1 MSPET
6 RKEIN
11 TSLKNLIFFTH
22 QNLLILTQ
30 IILTRMVRSKNSN
43 QWATNLSKLLDSK
56 MLKRVKTKGEAV
68 QLLKVHMQNAENIL
82 RNLIKA
88 NSKKRFFAMINDWL
102 NLITNIPNEK
112 MRETLYNIEAFR
124 ADAIGVGHDIK
135 HQQPGA

>member
-88 NSKKRFFAMINDWL
+88 NARKRFFAMINDWL

-135 HQQPGA
+135 QQQPGP

>member
-1 MSPET
+1 
-6 RKEIN
+6 
-11 TSLKNLIFFTH
+11 
-22 QNLLILTQ
+22 
-30 IILTRMVRSKNSN
+30 
-43 QWATNLSKLLDSK
+43 

-88 NSKKRFFAMINDWL
+88 NARKRFFAMINDWL

-124 ADAIGVGHDIK
+124 ADAVGVSNEPKQSSG
-135 HQQPGA
+135 G

>member
-88 NSKKRFFAMINDWL
+88 NARKRFFAMINDWL

-124 ADAIGVGHDIK
+124 ADARGVGHDIK
-135 HQQPGA
+135 QQQPGP

>member
-88 NSKKRFFAMINDWL
+88 NARKRFFAMINDWL

-124 ADAIGVGHDIK
+124 ADAIGVGHDVK
-135 HQQPGA
+135 QQPGP

>member
-68 QLLKVHMQNAENIL
+68 QLLKVPM
-82 RNLIKA
+82 
-88 NSKKRFFAMINDWL
+88 
-102 NLITNIPNEK
+102 
-112 MRETLYNIEAFR
+112 
-124 ADAIGVGHDIK
+124 
-135 HQQPGA
+135 